1 MTSLPEENKSKICTA
16 RTGKIR
22 YQEDEGGPEGEDGGV
37 EKRRGGE
44 EEKDEK
50 QRQVREG
57 GTEEME
63 VENGKE
69 KKGKS

>member
-1 MTSLPEENKSKICTA
+1 M
-16 RTGKIR
+16 IR
-22 YQEDEGGPEGEDGGV
+22 KMKVALSVKMEGWRKEEGG
-37 EKRRGGE
+37 RRR
-44 EEKDEK
+44 KDEK

-69 KKGKS
+69 KKERS